1 MRLRFAMA
9 KSINTLLRL
18 KLFPNIISN
27 LKQEFIK
34 FTKPNLSQKY
44 ISRESSKGEISVK
57 IFD

>member
-18 KLFPNIISN
+18 KLFPNIIFN

-44 ISRESSKGEISVK
+44 ISSESSEGEISVK

>member
-27 LKQEFIK
+27 LKQELIK